1 MKRWRRIAL
10 SVVVVL
16 AAEVVLSALVFP
28 GPGTA
33 ATPTVAAAGGPPVS
47 VGAGASWRVLYR
59 PSAPTGYL
67 TSVVATSAT
76 EAWAGGTVTG
86 STGETRDWLLLHR
99 IGRTWR
105 RVRPPEVQAG
115 GPATVAASG
124 PKNVWVFSGWIQRW
138 DGRRWHEML
147 SLLIGQFT
155 PENSP
160 VVLSPSDVWMY
171 GMSFDHRLGRDYC
184 LTRLE
189 HWNGHRW
196 TASSIKHFCATG
208 LAGSSARNVWLVG
221 QQAPTSSRGRIGA
234 YRFDGRAWRVVRMPH
249 PYPYSYAGYYTLPTV
264 AVAPSGLA
272 WIGIQSAQPVPGT
285 DYASALSWNG
295 KRWHTTPPSPL
306 AAPYTIANDGRGG
319 LWMGPDAHW
328 TGRTWIDTTPPTWFD
343 RGLSYRF
350 AAMARV
356 PGTAAILAAGS
367 TNGVPFIA
375 VSGPGG

>member
-1 MKRWRRIAL
+1 MSRWRRIAV
-10 SVVVVL
+10 SVVVLL
-16 AAEVVLSALVFP
+16 AADGVLSALAFA
-28 GPGTA
+28 GPAAA
-33 ATPTVAAAGGPPVS
+33 ATPTAAAGGRVPS
-47 VGAGASWRVLYR
+47 SLGAGASWRVLYR

-67 TSVVATSAT
+67 TSVIAVSSA

-105 RVRPPEVQAG
+105 RVRPSEVQGPGQAAVAG
-115 GPATVAASG
+115 SG
-124 PKNVWVFSGWIQRW
+124 PKNVWVFDGWIQRW

-147 SLLIGQFT
+147 SPLIGQFT

-171 GMSFDHRLGRDYC
+171 GLSFDHRLGSDYC

-189 HWNGHRW
+189 HWNGRRW
-196 TASSIKHFCATG
+196 AASSIKRFCATG

-221 QQAPTSSRGRIGA
+221 QEVPTSGRGRIGA
-234 YRFDGRAWRVVRMPH
+234 WRFGGRAWRAVRMPH
-249 PYPYSYAGYYTLPTV
+249 PYSYTGFYTVPTV

-272 WIGIQSAQPVPGT
+272 WIGIQPALPVPGA

-295 KRWHTTPPSPL
+295 RRWHTTLPSPL
-306 AAPYTIANDGRGG
+306 AAPFTIASDGRAG

-328 TGRTWIDTTPPTWFD
+328 TGRTWIDATPPASFD
-343 RGLSYRF
+343 GGRSYRF
-350 AAMARV
+350 SALARV
-356 PGTAAILAAGS
+356 PGTATILAAGS
-367 TNGVPFIA
+367 SDPGVPFIA
-375 VSGPGG
+375 AAVPAP